1 MALSE
6 ADIDKAVEA
15 VLHGA
20 EERYAGELADIT
32 AELARRAEE
41 GGWGASELAELAE
54 EFERRANDVTAAY
67 APSIKS
73 EAQEAVADAV
83 SESALAELAMLAA
96 LTAAH
101 NAAKGT
107 RKAAAAAVAAA
118 ASANAPKLDEDAQKA
133 AEKRVRAIADYAAKG
148 VADSLARQNLS
159 MTATAARA
167 WREAASKA
175 ALDNMAGNLPQDAAI
190 ERAYRELGNV
200 LRVQY
205 ASGRRDSVDVALR
218 RLMATELSQASG
230 KATLANLDAAGWQLA
245 HTDAHYGAR
254 PSHAEWQGRP
264 FGVNGPVVVDG
275 VEYPGMAEL
284 TGYGTATGLKGVNC
298 RHTIEVYVPGE
309 TEPPDTEFRE
319 DSELHNGMTSEEY
332 YGAVQRQRAL
342 ERAVRGTRYQ
352 VAMMEKMGMGLEHP
366 SYVQKRL
373 ELGNWQAKL
382 AKHCKAN
389 NLTRI
394 PSREQAYG
402 IGKQPRGLNGKK
414 WSGGA
419 TVEHLKSSRYG
430 KADPLNVKGIPPK
443 LMNRQIE
450 EIDRIASRIPILDES
465 LKRYGLDL
473 YSSVISGVAK
483 TSLDGGKWRITY
495 SNETFSSRASVS
507 AAVAEEVRNGY
518 YMPCTKDKRAVYPTA
533 HELGHILQK
542 SIVENEIGK
551 GYSRADYEMF
561 ADSCKKEILK
571 IADEIGKGRH
581 DSLSEYA
588 DDNTRDFFAECFAN
602 ACCGKVNVYGKSLI
616 EYLKR
621 RGYLDDQET
630 T

>member
-6 ADIDKAVEA
+6 ADIEKAVEA

-20 EERYAGELADIT
+20 EERLTVELADIT
-32 AELARRAEE
+32 AELAKRAAE
-41 GGWGASELAELAE
+41 GGWDASELAQLAA
-54 EFERRANDVTAAY
+54 EFEQRANDAAAAY
-67 APSIKS
+67 SPSIRS
-73 EAQEAVADAV
+73 EAQETVADAV
-83 SESALAELAMLAA
+83 AESALAELAMLAA

-101 NAAKGT
+101 NAAS
-107 RKAAAAAVAAA
+107 KARNGAADAIAEAAN
-118 ASANAPKLDEDAQKA
+118 ANAPRLDEAAQKA
-133 AEKRVRAIADYAAKG
+133 AEKRVRAIADYAANG
-148 VADSLARQNLS
+148 VSDALARQNLS

-175 ALDNMAGNLPQDAAI
+175 ALDSLAGNLPQDAAI

-218 RLMATELSQASG
+218 RMMATELSQASG

-275 VEYPGMAEL
+275 IEYPGMAEL

-298 RHTIEVYVPGE
+298 RHTIEIYVPGE
-309 TEPPDTEFRE
+309 TEPPDTEFKE
-319 DSELHNGMTSEEY
+319 DSALHNGMTSEEY
-332 YGAVQRQRAL
+332 YQAVQRQRAL

-389 NLTRI
+389 SLTRI

-402 IGKQPRGLNGKK
+402 IGKQPKGLTGRKL
-414 WSGGA
+414 SGA
-419 TVEHLKSSRYG
+419 STVEHLKPSRYG
-430 KADPLNVKGIPPK
+430 KTDPLNVKGIPPK

-465 LKRYGLDL
+465 LKRHGLDL
-473 YSSVISGVAK
+473 YSSSMNGVAY
-483 TSLDGGKWRITY
+483 TTMRDGKWRIAY
-495 SNETFSSRASVS
+495 SNETFASRASAS
-507 AAVAEEVRNGY
+507 AAVSNGIKDGY
-518 YMPCTKDKRAVYPTA
+518 YMPCSKSNRAVYPTA

-542 SIVENEIGK
+542 SIVENEMGR
-551 GYSRADYEMF
+551 GYSDVDYEMF
-561 ADSCKKEILK
+561 ADSCKAEILK
-571 IADEIGKGRH
+571 IANELGRSRN
-581 DSLSEYA
+581 DSISKYA
-588 DDNTRDFFAECFAN
+588 NKNPRDFFAECFAN
-602 ACCGKVNVYGKSLI
+602 AHCGKVNVYGKSVV

-621 RGYLDDQET
+621 RGYLDEK
-630 T
+630 

>member
-32 AELARRAEE
+32 AELARRAAE
-41 GGWGASELAELAE
+41 GGWDASELAQLAE
-54 EFERRANDVTAAY
+54 EFERRANDATAAY
-67 APSIKS
+67 APSIRS

-83 SESALAELAMLAA
+83 VESALAELTMLAA

-118 ASANAPKLDEDAQKA
+118 ADANAPKMDEAAQRA

-167 WREAASKA
+167 WREAAQRA
-175 ALDNMAGNLPQDAAI
+175 ALDSLAGNLPQDAAI
-190 ERAYRELGNV
+190 ERAYRELGGSF
-200 LRVQY
+200 RVQH

-218 RLMATELSQASG
+218 RMITTELSQASG
-230 KATLANLDAAGWQLA
+230 RATLANLDAAGWQLA

-264 FGVNGPVVVDG
+264 FGVNGPVTVDG

-309 TEPPDTEFRE
+309 TEPPDTEFKE
-319 DSELHNGMTSEEY
+319 DSALHNGMTSEEY
-332 YGAVQRQRAL
+332 YEAVQRQRAL

-394 PSREQAYG
+394 PSREQTYG

-430 KADPLNVKGIPPK
+430 KTDPLKVKGIPQK

-473 YSSVISGVAK
+473 YSSSMNGVAY
-483 TSLDGGKWRITY
+483 TTMRDGKWRITY
-495 SNETFSSRASVS
+495 NNETFSSRASVS

-518 YMPCTKDKRAVYPTA
+518 YMPCTKGKRAVYPTA

-542 SIVENEIGK
+542 SILENEIGK

-571 IADEIGKGRH
+571 IADETGKGRH

>member
-6 ADIDKAVEA
+6 SDIDKAVEA

-32 AELARRAEE
+32 AELARRAAE
-41 GGWGASELAELAE
+41 GGWDASELAQLAE
-54 EFERRANDVTAAY
+54 EFEQRANDAAAAY
-67 APSIKS
+67 SPSIRS

-83 SESALAELAMLAA
+83 TESALAELAMLAA

-101 NAAKGT
+101 NAANGT

-118 ASANAPKLDEDAQKA
+118 ADANAPKMDEAAQKA
-133 AEKRVRAIADYAAKG
+133 AEKRVRAIAGYAAKG
-148 VADSLARQNLS
+148 VSDALARQNLS

-167 WREAASKA
+167 WREAAQRA
-175 ALDNMAGNLPQDAAI
+175 ALDSLAGNLPQDAAI
-190 ERAYRELGNV
+190 ERAYRELGGSF
-200 LRVQY
+200 RVQH

-218 RLMATELSQASG
+218 RMMATELSQASG

-309 TEPPDTEFRE
+309 TELPDTEFKE
-319 DSELHNGMTSEEY
+319 DSALRNGMTSEEY
-332 YGAVQRQRAL
+332 YEAVQRQRAL

-389 NLTRI
+389 NLTRM

-402 IGKQPRGLNGKK
+402 IGKQPKGLTGQR
-414 WSGGA
+414 WSGGS

-430 KADPLNVKGIPPK
+430 KTDPLNVKGIPPK

-450 EIDRIASRIPILDES
+450 EIDRIASRIPILDEL

-473 YSSVISGVAK
+473 YSSVINGVAK

-495 SNETFSSRASVS
+495 NNETFSSRASVS
-507 AAVAEEVRNGY
+507 AAVAEEVRSGY
-518 YMPCTKDKRAVYPTA
+518 YMPCTKNKRAVYPTT

-542 SIVENEIGK
+542 SIIENEIGK
-551 GYSRADYEMF
+551 GYSRADYEAF

-588 DDNTRDFFAECFAN
+588 DNNARDFFAECFAN

>member
-32 AELARRAEE
+32 AELAKRAAE
-41 GGWGASELAELAE
+41 GGWDASELAQLAA
-54 EFERRANDVTAAY
+54 EFEQRASEVTAAY
-67 APSIKS
+67 SPSIRS
-73 EAQEAVADAV
+73 EAREAVADAV

-118 ASANAPKLDEDAQKA
+118 AGDNAPKLDEAAQRA

-148 VADSLARQNLS
+148 VSDALARQNLS

-167 WREAASKA
+167 WREAAQRA
-175 ALDNMAGNLPQDAAI
+175 ALDSLAGNLPQDAAI
-190 ERAYRELGNV
+190 ERAYRELGGSF
-200 LRVQY
+200 RVQH

-218 RLMATELSQASG
+218 RMMATELSQASG
-230 KATLANLDAAGWQLA
+230 RATLANLDAAGWQLA

-254 PSHAEWQGRP
+254 PRHAEWQGRP

-309 TEPPDTEFRE
+309 TEPPDTEFKE
-319 DSELHNGMTSEEY
+319 DSALHNGMTSEEY
-332 YGAVQRQRAL
+332 YEAVQRQRAL

-373 ELGNWQAKL
+373 ELGNRQAKL

-394 PSREQAYG
+394 PSRERAYG
-402 IGKQPRGLNGKK
+402 IGKQPRGLRRQQDAFTASSIRTRSGFARSSWSFQREYGALYSKRGQLVGDVLEGRAGAVTFRLPKGESWENVRPVRTHNGTFGGTFSVGGNG
-414 WSGGA
+414 SGDIYHLTKANTLGYDAICNEGRYTIDRTEKSRPEEFYEAAKAAEIGA
-419 TVEHLKSSRYG
+419 REKAIDAVGDEWLKSG
-430 KADPLNVKGIPPK
+430 
-443 LMNRQIE
+443 
-450 EIDRIASRIPILDES
+450 
-465 LKRYGLDL
+465 
-473 YSSVISGVAK
+473 
-483 TSLDGGKWRITY
+483 
-495 SNETFSSRASVS
+495 
-507 AAVAEEVRNGY
+507 
-518 YMPCTKDKRAVYPTA
+518 
-533 HELGHILQK
+533 K
-542 SIVENEIGK
+542 SIMNGSAWEELEEDERKAASDAMDKWLKENAGK
-551 GYSRADYEMF
+551 FGYRYRF
-561 ADSCKKEILK
+561 TRR
-571 IADEIGKGRH
+571 KG
-581 DSLSEYA
+581 S
-588 DDNTRDFFAECFAN
+588 
-602 ACCGKVNVYGKSLI
+602 
-616 EYLKR
+616 
-621 RGYLDDQET
+621 
-630 T
+630 

>member
-6 ADIDKAVEA
+6 ADIDKVVEA

-32 AELARRAEE
+32 AELAKRAAE
-41 GGWGASELAELAE
+41 GGWDASELAQLAA
-54 EFERRANDVTAAY
+54 EFEQRASEVTAAY
-67 APSIKS
+67 SPSIRS

-118 ASANAPKLDEDAQKA
+118 AGANAPKLDEAAQRA

-148 VADSLARQNLS
+148 VSDALARQNLS

-167 WREAASKA
+167 WREAAQRA
-175 ALDNMAGNLPQDAAI
+175 ALDSLAGNLPQDAAI
-190 ERAYRELGNV
+190 ERAYRELGGSF
-200 LRVQY
+200 RVQH

-218 RLMATELSQASG
+218 RMMATELSQASG
-230 KATLANLDAAGWQLA
+230 RATLANLDAAGWQLA

-309 TEPPDTEFRE
+309 TEPPDTEFKE
-319 DSELHNGMTSEEY
+319 DSALHNGMTSEEY
-332 YGAVQRQRAL
+332 YEAVQRQRAL

-402 IGKQPRGLNGKK
+402 IGKQPRGLTGRK
-414 WSGGA
+414 WSESEKGISGKTMKSEGAKVDLDYIKSPEYRKKFEGLTPYRNVNMELHKCAVAALTHRNGTAYEDLYLVSIEDGKVKAKNTSSKTHLSVGA
-419 TVEHLKSSRYG
+419 TSTINKAVEDNRGMLIGLHNHPSNVPPSG
-430 KADPLNVKGIPPK
+430 ADFAASGYRDYAFGLVVLHNGEVYKYKHGNIPF
-443 LMNRQIE
+443 LARGFDDCVERQ
-450 EIDRIASRIPILDES
+450 R
-465 LKRYGLDL
+465 
-473 YSSVISGVAK
+473 
-483 TSLDGGKWRITY
+483 
-495 SNETFSSRASVS
+495 
-507 AAVAEEVRNGY
+507 
-518 YMPCTKDKRAVYPTA
+518 
-533 HELGHILQK
+533 Q
-542 SIVENEIGK
+542 K
-551 GYSRADYEMF
+551 GYNE
-561 ADSCKKEILK
+561 KEAFEIAMKEYSDRFGITWEK
-571 IADEIGKGRH
+571 I
-581 DSLSEYA
+581 
-588 DDNTRDFFAECFAN
+588 
-602 ACCGKVNVYGKSLI
+602 
-616 EYLKR
+616 
-621 RGYLDDQET
+621 Q
-630 T
+630 

>member
-6 ADIDKAVEA
+6 ADIEKAVEA

-32 AELARRAEE
+32 AELAKRAAE
-41 GGWGASELAELAE
+41 GGWDASELAQLAE
-54 EFERRANDVTAAY
+54 EFEQRANDAAAAY
-67 APSIKS
+67 SPSIRS

-83 SESALAELAMLAA
+83 AESALAELAMLAA

-101 NAAKGT
+101 NAAS
-107 RKAAAAAVAAA
+107 KARNGAAGAIAEAAN
-118 ASANAPKLDEDAQKA
+118 ANAPRLNEAAQKA
-133 AEKRVRAIADYAAKG
+133 AEKRVRAIADHAAKG
-148 VADSLARQNLS
+148 VSDALARQNLS

-175 ALDNMAGNLPQDAAI
+175 ALDSLVGNLPQDAAI

-218 RLMATELSQASG
+218 RMMATELSQASG

-319 DSELHNGMTSEEY
+319 DSALHNGMTSEEY
-332 YGAVQRQRAL
+332 YQAVQRQRAL

-402 IGKQPRGLNGKK
+402 IGKQPKGLTGQR
-414 WSGGA
+414 WSGGS
-419 TVEHLKSSRYG
+419 TVEHLKPSRYG
-430 KADPLNVKGIPPK
+430 KTDPLNVKGIPPK

-465 LKRYGLDL
+465 LKRHGLDL
-473 YSSVISGVAK
+473 YSVTMGGVANTTMK
-483 TSLDGGKWRITY
+483 NGKWRITY
-495 SNETFSSRASVS
+495 NNETFASRASASSAVS
-507 AAVAEEVRNGY
+507 NGIKDGY
-518 YMPCTKDKRAVYPTA
+518 YMPCSKSNRAVYPTA

-542 SIVENEIGK
+542 SIIENEMGK
-551 GYSRADYEMF
+551 GYSDADYEIF
-561 ADSCKKEILK
+561 ADSCKKEILG
-571 IADEIGKGRH
+571 IADELGKGRH
-581 DSLSEYA
+581 DYVSKYA
-588 DDNTRDFFAECFAN
+588 DDNTHDFFAECFAN

-621 RGYLDDQET
+621 RGYLDD
-630 T
+630 

>member
-32 AELARRAEE
+32 AELAKQAAE
-41 GGWGASELAELAE
+41 GGWDADELAALAE
-54 EFERRANDVTAAY
+54 EFEQLANDVTAAY

-101 NAAKGT
+101 KAARVTRNAAG
-107 RKAAAAAVAAA
+107 AAVAAA
-118 ASANAPKLDEDAQKA
+118 ASANATKLDEAAQRA

-175 ALDNMAGNLPQDAAI
+175 VLDNMAGNLSQDAAI

-230 KATLANLDAAGWQLA
+230 RATLANLDAAGWQLA

-254 PSHAEWQGRP
+254 PSHAEWQGKP
-264 FGVNGPVVVDG
+264 FGVNGPVTVDG
-275 VEYPGMAEL
+275 IEYPGMAEL

-298 RHTIEVYVPGE
+298 RHTIEIYVPGE

-382 AKHCKAN
+382 AKHCNAN

-402 IGKQPRGLNGKK
+402 IGKQPRGLKK
-414 WSGGA
+414 EPDIQIGRSLGA
-419 TVEHLKSSRYG
+419 AALRDEVILPDGTKTKISEG
-430 KADPLNVKGIPPK
+430 
-443 LMNRQIE
+443 
-450 EIDRIASRIPILDES
+450 SRITKVVVIAGKGCTRKIDEV
-465 LKRYGLDL
+465 RGLVD
-473 YSSVISGVAK
+473 K
-483 TSLDGGKWRITY
+483 FGGKESEWKKVRGTGY
-495 SNETFSSRASVS
+495 VDDLGMSRKCELHWYEEESVGR
-507 AAVAEEVRNGY
+507 VKMKVKRFY
-518 YMPCTKDKRAVYPTA
+518 Y
-533 HELGHILQK
+533 
-542 SIVENEIGK
+542 
-551 GYSRADYEMF
+551 
-561 ADSCKKEILK
+561 
-571 IADEIGKGRH
+571 
-581 DSLSEYA
+581 
-588 DDNTRDFFAECFAN
+588 
-602 ACCGKVNVYGKSLI
+602 
-616 EYLKR
+616 
-621 RGYLDDQET
+621 
-630 T
+630 

>member
-32 AELARRAEE
+32 AELAKRAAE
-41 GGWGASELAELAE
+41 GGWDASELAQLAA
-54 EFERRANDVTAAY
+54 EFEQRANDATAAY
-67 APSIKS
+67 APSIRS

-83 SESALAELAMLAA
+83 AESALAELAMLAA

-107 RKAAAAAVAAA
+107 RKAAGAAVAAA
-118 ASANAPKLDEDAQKA
+118 AGANAPRLDEAAQRA
-133 AEKRVRAIADYAAKG
+133 AEERVRDIADYAAKG
-148 VADSLARQNLS
+148 VSDALARQNLS

-167 WREAASKA
+167 WREAAQRA
-175 ALDNMAGNLPQDAAI
+175 ALDSLAGNLPQDAAI
-190 ERAYRELGNV
+190 ERAYRELGGSF
-200 LRVQY
+200 RVQY

-218 RLMATELSQASG
+218 RMMATELSQASG
-230 KATLANLDAAGWQLA
+230 RATLANLDAAGWQLA

-298 RHTIEVYVPGE
+298 RHTIEIYVPGE

-319 DSELHNGMTSEEY
+319 DSALHNGMTSEEY
-332 YGAVQRQRAL
+332 YQAVQGQRAL

-402 IGKQPRGLNGKK
+402 IGKQPRGLRKQQDTF
-414 WSGGA
+414 A
-419 TVEHLKSSRYG
+419 ASS
-430 KADPLNVKGIPPK
+430 I
-443 LMNRQIE
+443 
-450 EIDRIASRIPILDES
+450 
-465 LKRYGLDL
+465 
-473 YSSVISGVAK
+473 
-483 TSLDGGKWRITY
+483 
-495 SNETFSSRASVS
+495 
-507 AAVAEEVRNGY
+507 
-518 YMPCTKDKRAVYPTA
+518 
-533 HELGHILQK
+533 
-542 SIVENEIGK
+542 
-551 GYSRADYEMF
+551 
-561 ADSCKKEILK
+561 
-571 IADEIGKGRH
+571 
-581 DSLSEYA
+581 
-588 DDNTRDFFAECFAN
+588 
-602 ACCGKVNVYGKSLI
+602 
-616 EYLKR
+616 
-621 RGYLDDQET
+621 
-630 T
+630 

>member
-32 AELARRAEE
+32 AELAKRAAE
-41 GGWGASELAELAE
+41 GGWDADELAELAE
-54 EFERRANDVTAAY
+54 EFEQRANDATAAY

-101 NAAKGT
+101 NAAS
-107 RKAAAAAVAAA
+107 KAKNGAGAAVASA
-118 ASANAPKLDEDAQKA
+118 ASANAPKLDEAAQRA

-167 WREAASKA
+167 WREAAQRA
-175 ALDNMAGNLPQDAAI
+175 ALDNLAGNLPQDAAI

-218 RLMATELSQASG
+218 RLMTTELSQASG

-254 PSHAEWQGRP
+254 PSHAEWQGKP
-264 FGVNGPVVVDG
+264 FGVNGPVTVDG
-275 VEYPGMAEL
+275 IEYPGMAEL

-298 RHTIEVYVPGE
+298 RHTIEIYVPGE

-414 WSGGA
+414 WSGGT

-430 KADPLNVKGIPPK
+430 KTDPMKVKGIPPK
-443 LMNRQIE
+443 LFNKQIAA
-450 EIDRIASRIPILDES
+450 INSIT
-465 LKRYGLDL
+465 KRYPVLSSSLERHGLTL
-473 YSSVISGVAK
+473 RSSVINGVA
-483 TSLDGGKWRITY
+483 SARQEDGKWVITFNSSDFASGKSISEAVGY
-495 SNETFSSRASVS
+495 ETRRGF
-507 AAVAEEVRNGY
+507 
-518 YMPCTKDKRAVYPTA
+518 YMPCAKANREIYPTA
-533 HELGHILQK
+533 HELGHLLQK
-542 SIVENEIGK
+542 AIAEDEMGE
-551 GYSRADYEMF
+551 GYTKAQYYAF
-561 ADSCKKEILK
+561 AEKCK
-571 IADEIGKGRH
+571 DEITSIAEESKLARR
-581 DSLSEYA
+581 DRLSKYA
-588 DDNTRDFFAECFAN
+588 LANPRDFFAECFAN
-602 ACCGKVNVYGKSLI
+602 SQCGRINAYGKAI
-616 EYLKR
+616 VEYLKR
-621 RGYLDDQET
+621 RGYADDD
-630 T
+630 